1 MEVAAHDDHVT
12 RGVSTPSATATATV
26 AGSRG
31 SRSNRPNAS
40 HNERTRVGA
49 ILPILGLMMACST
62 PIVGAGGTK
71 RKQCDNQEYMCTPT
85 GQMSAA
91 AAVARL
97 ASADKSV
104 NASAATALEE
114 CASAMEDG
122 IVSMNA
128 ISEELCV
135 ARCSLQEK
143 AEEVSQLSS
152 RVKELE
158 NENNSLKFALSM
170 NKLALKRLTAD
181 FAALEKKA
189 SYKMAKATNAMSSG
203 GRYSSTS
210 SKTAEAYEK
219 AKSGGIAWSSTNTWD
234 CNSTNTW
241 SSTNTWRNT
250 RWNKGT
256 WVVQVEQ
263 YDKCEKGESEN
274 DSEQQYRLGKQR
286 CKSWLCNC
294 GVNAEVPCHKQHRSV
309 YKACNIREPL
319 GFKISVPQ
327 RTMQTKAKK
336 VKNARSTYV
345 AYCMSPGVEQ
355 SIQNNLDPAHVQ
367 VEK

>member
-12 RGVSTPSATATATV
+12 GGVSTPSATATATI
-26 AGSRG
+26 AGSRR

-62 PIVGAGGTK
+62 PVAGAGGTK

-85 GQMSAA
+85 GQLSAA

-158 NENNSLKFALSM
+158 NENNSLKFALNM
-170 NKLALKRLTAD
+170 NKLALQRLTAD
-181 FAALEKKA
+181 FAALEKA
-189 SYKMAKATNAMSSG
+189 YKTAKATHAMSSG
-203 GRYSSTS
+203 GRYSSTN
-210 SKTAEAYEK
+210 SKKAEAYKK
-219 AKSGGIAWSSTNTWD
+219 AKSGGITWSSTSTWD
-234 CNSTNTW
+234 CNSTNTKARA
-241 SSTNTWRNT
+241 TAA
-250 RWNKGT
+250 
-256 WVVQVEQ
+256 VQ
-263 YDKCEKGESEN
+263 
-274 DSEQQYRLGKQR
+274 
-286 CKSWLCNC
+286 
-294 GVNAEVPCHKQHRSV
+294 
-309 YKACNIREPL
+309 
-319 GFKISVPQ
+319 
-327 RTMQTKAKK
+327 KAKA
-336 VKNARSTYV
+336 VRSHVHELLACPFAV
-345 AYCMSPGVEQ
+345 ACP
-355 SIQNNLDPAHVQ
+355 
-367 VEK
+367 